1 MKFRGSSCGEDHVA
15 VHPDPIS
22 ERNLAIAILRQ
33 AWHEAMVDLRGL
45 KEESRKDY
53 RALKRKAIDWI
64 ASDEEGFPYWC
75 RLADVDH
82 QAMRQRLTFALR
94 QQRRARNN

>member
-1 MKFRGSSCGEDHVA
+1 MASCQEDSNGT
-15 VHPDPIS
+15 DPVS

-33 AWHEAMVDLRGL
+33 AWHEAVVDLRIV
-45 KEESRKDY
+45 KEASRKDY

-82 QAMRQRLTFALR
+82 QAVRQRLEGLLR
-94 QQRRARNN
+94 QQRRLRRVYPL